1 MMLNSNLCLN
11 DETKLYLHA
20 SDTNRQKLKIENKK
34 LLNKLQPNFNYQL
47 KEKQQKKKN
56 QSNQKIKLSYDNWVN
71 HRVMFI

>member
-47 KEKQQKKKN
+47 KEKQKKKN